1 MSSKEYATAPWPPPA
16 GPSLGGSNLE
26 WLEALGFL
34 TRICEHHFDATV
46 RRSGDEPYIALCGFD
61 SALARRSLEGA
72 GFALVVEC
80 GLRGSVDTFDQL
92 SLHTFPDG
100 TRTPVQIWAEDVTPI
115 AKAKPALLDA
125 FRTQAPCGILAETLA
140 HKALSSSFVGAFAG
154 ALVIAEPKSCAA
166 DTVVSAARS
175 STDNCEATP
184 LTCGTSGGELSTPSR
199 NLRLHV
205 RVATSVLFEAV
216 SEN

>member
-1 MSSKEYATAPWPPPA
+1 M
-16 GPSLGGSNLE
+16 
-26 WLEALGFL
+26 
-34 TRICEHHFDATV
+34 
-46 RRSGDEPYIALCGFD
+46 
-61 SALARRSLEGA
+61 EGA

-100 TRTPVQIWAEDVTPI
+100 TRTPGQIWAEDVTPI

-184 LTCGTSGGELSTPSR
+184 PYVWHFGR
-199 NLRLHV
+199 RIINV
-205 RVATSVLFEAV
+205 V
-216 SEN
+216 SESPASRPCCDECPLRGRLGKLNDRSLKRSRHRLCRRRSPVVASAYAK